1 MIEPVSFEQVDPT
14 TIRIGWRD
22 GAKSEI
28 SARTLR
34 LACPC
39 ASCVDELTGRPLLD
53 PDSVPEDV
61 AILDTDVV
69 GRYAFRFSFSDRH
82 DTGLFTFERL
92 REFDSE

>member
-22 GAKSEI
+22 GASTEI
-28 SARTLR
+28 GARSLR

-39 ASCVDELTGRPLLD
+39 ASCVDELTGKALLD
-53 PDSVPEDV
+53 PSTVPEDV

-82 DTGLFTFERL
+82 DTGLFTFDRL
-92 REFDSE
+92 REMAS